1 MFNTHEDAASQINGE
16 IERLVRSLRTTRDG
30 TDDYFNICR
39 SIRELAAASASLVPP
54 STEE

>member
-1 MFNTHEDAASQINGE
+1 MFNTHAEAASKINGE
-16 IERLVRSLRTTRDG
+16 IERLVRSLRTTRHG

-54 STEE
+54 STDE